1 MALAADWLQVCHRI
15 KQEVDRQRLLIDE
28 RLAALDHRRAALRAA
43 RGIN

>member
-1 MALAADWLQVCHRI
+1 VTIAR
-15 KQEVDRQRLLIDE
+15 RPRLLIDE